1 MASHGVFQK
10 DNGEPFVEFLV
21 QQCAIS
27 DAEVERVQ
35 AEHAAIE
42 KAMGVLLASPNKSEV
57 VLLISHLYSNIYD
70 SLAFVYCYI
79 FSQNVKSTLC
89 G

>member
-1 MASHGVFQK
+1 MASHGIFK
-10 DNGEPFVEFLV
+10 KENGEAYVEFLV

-42 KAMGVLLASPNKSEV
+42 KAMGMLLASPNRTEV
-57 VLLISHLYSNIYD
+57 VHHVLIWSAALLIIIS
-70 SLAFVYCYI
+70 VY
-79 FSQNVKSTLC
+79 
-89 G
+89 

>member
-42 KAMGVLLASPNKSEV
+42 KAMGVLLASPNKTEV
-57 VLLISHLYSNIYD
+57 VLLISHLYSN
-70 SLAFVYCYI
+70 
-79 FSQNVKSTLC
+79 NC
-89 G
+89 GFCLLVLFWSEF

>member
-1 MASHGVFQK
+1 MLFSSANMSFLVLSQLIVSMASHGIFKK
-10 DNGEPFVEFLV
+10 DTGEAFVEFLV

-42 KAMGVLLASPNKSEV
+42 KAMGMLLASPNKTEV
-57 VLLISHLYSNIYD
+57 V
-70 SLAFVYCYI
+70 
-79 FSQNVKSTLC
+79 
-89 G
+89 

>member
-10 DNGEPFVEFLV
+10 YNGEAYVEFLV

-42 KAMGVLLASPNKSEV
+42 KAMGMLLASPNKTEV
-57 VLLISHLYSNIYD
+57 VSSIGHLYSNECG
-70 SLAFVYCYI
+70 SLMNSISF
-79 FSQNVKSTLC
+79 L
-89 G
+89 

>member
-10 DNGEPFVEFLV
+10 YNGDAYVEFLV

-35 AEHAAIE
+35 AEHVAIE
-42 KAMGVLLASPNKSEV
+42 KAMGMLLASPNKTEV
-57 VLLISHLYSNIYD
+57 VSLISYLYSNECG
-70 SLAFVYCYI
+70 SLMDFILYW
-79 FSQNVKSTLC
+79 
-89 G
+89 

>member
-10 DNGEPFVEFLV
+10 CNGEAYVEFLV

-35 AEHAAIE
+35 AEHVAIE
-42 KAMGVLLASPNKSEV
+42 KAMGMLLASPNKTEV
-57 VLLISHLYSNIYD
+57 VSLISHLYSNECA
-70 SLAFVYCYI
+70 SLVDYI
-79 FSQNVKSTLC
+79 SFL
-89 G
+89 

>member
-10 DNGEPFVEFLV
+10 YNGEAYVEFLV

-35 AEHAAIE
+35 AEHVAIE
-42 KAMGVLLASPNKSEV
+42 KAMGMLLASPNKTEV
-57 VLLISHLYSNIYD
+57 VCSIGHLYSNECGSLMD
-70 SLAFVYCYI
+70 SISFL
-79 FSQNVKSTLC
+79 
-89 G
+89 